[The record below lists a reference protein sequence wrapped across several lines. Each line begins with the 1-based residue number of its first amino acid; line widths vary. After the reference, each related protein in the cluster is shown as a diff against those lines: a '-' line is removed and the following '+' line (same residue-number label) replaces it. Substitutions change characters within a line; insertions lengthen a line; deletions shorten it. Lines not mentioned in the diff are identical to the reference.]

1 MRRVYISRFGAF
13 GDQTHASHIPRIF
26 KEEGYHVTF
35 EYNYK
40 GAQLLALNP
49 FIDKHI
55 FFEPPQSWIEN
66 HQSTLIERYH
76 KVKALKNLYD
86 RVVDLSGSLEGALI
100 PGEAEP
106 DYYRFKKYKSKHF
119 SNICFY
125 DQTVK
130 RCFLPEKYFGR
141 VGEIYF
147 KKAEHD
153 RVIDWYKPIEDKFV
167 IIWALAGSMQQKAIY
182 PWVRPVIDEFHA
194 NHPDTIFL
202 LTAGPEHK
210 DKAWENEYTINLV
223 GKMPF
228 RQIALMTK
236 YANAVVTP
244 ETGLGII
251 AGSYGTPKMML
262 LTAASLKN
270 IVGNDKNDFSLQS
283 QAWCS
288 PCQRAIYNT
297 DYCQTKDG
305 HPICVYFPKD
315 IILRKLEEMYQYDY
329 IPNREKRDELIYV

>member
-1 MRRVYISRFGAF
+1 MKRVYISRFGAY
-13 GDQTHASHIPRIF
+13 GDTCHCSHIPRIF
-26 KEEGYHVTF
+26 KEEGYQVTF

-55 FFEPPQSWIEN
+55 FFEPPKEWIEN
-66 HQSTLIERYH
+66 HESSLVARYQ
-76 KVKALKNLYD
+76 KNKRLKEEYD
-86 RVVDLSGSLEGALI
+86 WVIDLSGSLEGALI
-100 PGEAEP
+100 PGESDP
-106 DYYRFKKYKSKHF
+106 QYYRFKKYKAKHF

-141 VGEIYF
+141 VGELYF
-147 KKAEHD
+147 KRDEHA
-153 RVIDWYKPIEDKFV
+153 RAIQWFEPLKDKFI

-182 PWVRPVIDEFHA
+182 PWVKPVIDEFHKM
-194 NHPDTIFL
+194 HPDTLFI

-210 DKAWENEYTINLV
+210 DKAWQNEYTIDLV

-236 YANAVVTP
+236 YANAVVAP

-251 AGSYGTPKMML
+251 AGSYSTPKMML

-270 IVGNDKNDFSLQS
+270 IVGNDRNDFSLQS
-283 QAWCS
+283 PSWCS

-297 DYCQTKDG
+297 DYCQTKNG

-315 IILRKLEEMYQYDY
+315 IILRKLEEIYSCGHK
-329 IPNREKRDELIYV
+329 PERVLKDESVYV